1 MKKVFDIEPMD
12 LVWFMYEDKPT
23 AGIVEKVWSN
33 TFIDPVNC
41 GSVCDTEKYFVKIKD
56 NTICTFEKKD
66 LFRDKEELK
75 KSL

>member
-1 MKKVFDIEPMD
+1 MKKVFDIEHMD

-33 TFIDPVNC
+33 TFIDPVDC
-41 GSVCDTEKYFVKIKD
+41 ESVCDSEKYFVKIKD

>member
-33 TFIDPVNC
+33 TFIDPVDC
-41 GSVCDTEKYFVKIKD
+41 ESVRDSEKYFVKIKD

>member
-41 GSVCDTEKYFVKIKD
+41 ESVCDTEKYFVKIKD
-56 NTICTFEKKD
+56 NVVCTFEKKD
-66 LFRDKEELK
+66 LFRNKEELK

>member
-33 TFIDPVNC
+33 TFIDHVDC
-41 GSVCDTEKYFVKIKD
+41 ESVCDSEKYFVKIKD

>member
-23 AGIVEKVWSN
+23 SGIVEKVWSN
-33 TFIDPVNC
+33 TFIDPVDC
-41 GSVCDTEKYFVKIKD
+41 ESVCDSEKYFVKIKD
-56 NTICTFEKKD
+56 NTICTFERKD